1 MKSLVASV
9 AFVLSLA
16 VAGSVAAQTAPAP
29 APAPAPVPGL
39 SGSGGSIQSPLFKAW
54 IADYQKAGGEPIAYT
69 GQNSAF
75 GISQIE
81 SKAADFGV
89 TAMPLSDADLKAK
102 GLSQFPFVIS
112 GTVLVTN
119 VPGLE
124 SGKLKLDA
132 ATLAAIFLGKVTKW
146 NDPALKTLNPGLE
159 LPDWPITVAHRTD
172 PASMSLLLTSY
183 LSAVSSEWKAG
194 PGAGETVAWPIGLGG
209 KGNAGI
215 SEIMSGTM
223 GTISY
228 VEYAYALDH
237 KLDLVALKN
246 RDGAFVTPSPAAF
259 SAFANSAPWTAT
271 KGFGVQT
278 LDRPGKATWPLVLVS
293 YGLLRDDAAPDR
305 AKRVR
310 DFFGWGYANGDADI
324 VKLGYAPVPA
334 PVKAAVQA
342 KWKAAK

>member
-1 MKSLVASV
+1 MKSLIASV
-9 AFVLSLA
+9 AFAFSLA
-16 VAGSVAAQTAPAP
+16 AAGSVLAQTASAP
-29 APAPAPVPGL
+29 L

-54 IADYQKAGGEPIAYT
+54 IADYQKAGGEPIAYQ

-132 ATLAAIFLGKVTKW
+132 KALADIFMGKIAKW
-146 NDPALKTLNPGLE
+146 NDPALKALNAGLD

-172 PASMSLLLTSY
+172 PASMTLLLTSY
-183 LSAVSSEWKAG
+183 LSSVSPEWKAG

-237 KLDLVALKN
+237 KLDLVTLKN

-259 SAFANSAPWTAT
+259 SAFASGAPWTASR
-271 KGFGVQT
+271 GFGVQT
-278 LDRPGKATWPLVLVS
+278 LDQPGKATWPLVLVS

-310 DFFGWGYANGDADI
+310 DFFAWGYANGDADI
-324 VKLGYAPVPA
+324 TALGYAPVPA
-334 PVKAAVQA
+334 PVKAAVRTE
-342 KWKAAK
+342 WKTAP

>member
-1 MKSLVASV
+1 MKSLIASV
-9 AFVLSLA
+9 AFAFSLA
-16 VAGSVAAQTAPAP
+16 AAGSVLAQTASAP
-29 APAPAPVPGL
+29 L

-54 IADYQKAGGEPIAYT
+54 IADYQKAGGEPIAYQ

-132 ATLAAIFLGKVTKW
+132 KALADIFMGKIAKW
-146 NDPALKTLNPGLE
+146 NDPALKALNAGLD

-172 PASMSLLLTSY
+172 PASMTLLLTSY
-183 LSAVSSEWKAG
+183 LSSVSPEWKAG

-237 KLDLVALKN
+237 KLDLVTLKN

-259 SAFANSAPWTAT
+259 SAFASGAPWTASR
-271 KGFGVQT
+271 GFGVQT
-278 LDRPGKATWPLVLVS
+278 LDQPGKATWPLVLVS

-310 DFFGWGYANGDADI
+310 DFFAWGYANGDADI
-324 VKLGYAPVPA
+324 TALGYAPVPA
-334 PVKAAVQA
+334 PVKAVVRTE
-342 KWKAAK
+342 WKTAP

>member
-1 MKSLVASV
+1 MKSLFASV
-9 AFVLSLA
+9 AFAFSLA
-16 VAGSVAAQTAPAP
+16 AAGAVVAQTAPAAP
-29 APAPAPVPGL
+29 SAPAPL

-75 GISQIE
+75 GISQIK

-89 TAMPLSDADLKAK
+89 TAMPLSDADLKTE

-132 ATLAAIFLGKVTKW
+132 PAVAAIFLGKITKW
-146 NDPALKTLNPGLE
+146 NDPALKALNPGLD

-183 LSAVSSEWKAG
+183 LSSVSPEWKAG
-194 PGAGETVAWPIGLGG
+194 PGAGETVNWPIGLGG

-228 VEYAYALDH
+228 VEYAYALDK

-246 RDGAFVTPSPAAF
+246 HDGAFVTPSPAAF
-259 SAFANSAPWTAT
+259 SSFASGANWTAS

-278 LDRPGKATWPLVLVS
+278 LDRTGKATWPLVLVS
-293 YGLLRDDAAPDR
+293 YGLMRDDAEAGR

-310 DFFGWGYANGDADI
+310 DFFTWGYKNGDADI
-324 VKLGYAPVPA
+324 TTLGYAPVPA
-334 PVKAAVQA
+334 SVKTAVQA
-342 KWKAAK
+342 KWK

>member
-16 VAGSVAAQTAPAP
+16 VAGSVAAQAAPAS
-29 APAPAPVPGL
+29 APVPGL

-54 IADYQKAGGEPIAYT
+54 IADYQKAGGEPIAYQ

-89 TAMPLSDADLKAK
+89 TAMPLSDADLKTK
-102 GLSQFPFVIS
+102 GLTQFPFVIS

-124 SGKLKLDA
+124 SGKLRLDA
-132 ATLAAIFLGKVTKW
+132 ATLAAIFLGKVTTW
-146 NDPALKTLNPGLE
+146 NDPALKTLNPGLD

-183 LSAVSSEWKAG
+183 LSAVSPEWKAG

-334 PVKAAVQA
+334 SVKTAVQA

>member
-9 AFVLSLA
+9 AFAFSLA
-16 VAGSVAAQTAPAP
+16 AAGSVLAQTASAP
-29 APAPAPVPGL
+29 L

-54 IADYQKAGGEPIAYT
+54 IADYQKAGGEPIAYQ

-132 ATLAAIFLGKVTKW
+132 KALADIFMGKIAKW
-146 NDPALKTLNPGLE
+146 NDPALKALNAGLD

-172 PASMSLLLTSY
+172 PASMTLLLTSY
-183 LSAVSSEWKAG
+183 LSSVSPEWKAG

-237 KLDLVALKN
+237 KLDLVTLKN

-259 SAFANSAPWTAT
+259 SAFASGAPWTASR
-271 KGFGVQT
+271 GFGVQT
-278 LDRPGKATWPLVLVS
+278 LDQPGKATWPLVLVS

-310 DFFGWGYANGDADI
+310 DFFAWGYADGDADI
-324 VKLGYAPVPA
+324 TTLGYAPVPA
-334 PVKAAVQA
+334 PVKAAVLA
-342 KWKAAK
+342 KWKAAP

>member
-1 MKSLVASV
+1 MKSLMASV
-9 AFVLSLA
+9 AFALSLGVGGMA
-16 VAGSVAAQTAPAP
+16 AAQTAPA
-29 APAPAPVPGL
+29 APGL
-39 SGSGGSIQSPLFKAW
+39 SGFGGSIQTPLFKAW
-54 IADYQKAGGEPIAYT
+54 IADYQKAGGEPIAYQ
-69 GQNSAF
+69 GQNSAY
-75 GISQIE
+75 GIAQIE
-81 SKAADFGV
+81 AKAGDFGV
-89 TAMPLSDADLKAK
+89 TAMPLSDADLKTK

-132 ATLAAIFLGKVTKW
+132 PALAAIFLGKITKW
-146 NDPALKTLNPGLE
+146 NDPVLKALNPGLD

-183 LSAVSSEWKAG
+183 LSAVSPEWKAG
-194 PGAGETVAWPIGLGG
+194 PGAGETVNWPVGLGG

-259 SAFANSAPWTAT
+259 SAFASVAPWTAS
-271 KGFGVQT
+271 KGFGVPT

-310 DFFGWGYANGDADI
+310 DFFAWGYQNGDADI
-324 VKLGYAPVPA
+324 ATLGYAPVPA
-334 PVKAAVQA
+334 SVKAAVQA
-342 KWKAAK
+342 KWKAAR

>member
-16 VAGSVAAQTAPAP
+16 AAGSVAAQTAPAP
-29 APAPAPVPGL
+29 VPAPVLGL
-39 SGSGGSIQSPLFKAW
+39 KGSGGSIQSPLFKAW
-54 IADYQKAGGEPIAYT
+54 IASYQKAGGEPIAYQ

-102 GLSQFPFVIS
+102 GLTQFPFVIS

-124 SGKLKLDA
+124 SGKLRLDA

-146 NDPALKTLNPGLE
+146 NDPALKTLNPSLE

-183 LSAVSSEWKAG
+183 LSAVSPEWKAG

-259 SAFANSAPWTAT
+259 SAFANTAPWMAT
-271 KGFGVQT
+271 NGFGVQT

-310 DFFGWGYANGDADI
+310 DFFGWGYADGDADI

-334 PVKAAVQA
+334 SVKAAVQA
-342 KWKAAK
+342 KWKAAR

>member
-16 VAGSVAAQTAPAP
+16 VAGSGAAQTVAA
-29 APAPAPVPGL
+29 AAPAPVPGL

-54 IADYQKAGGEPIAYT
+54 IADYQKAGGEPIAYQ

-89 TAMPLSDADLKAK
+89 TAMPLSDADLKTK

-124 SGKLKLDA
+124 SGKLRLDA

-183 LSAVSSEWKAG
+183 LSAVSPEWKAG

-271 KGFGVQT
+271 NGFGVQT

-342 KWKAAK
+342 KWKTAK

>member
-1 MKSLVASV
+1 MKSLLTSM
-9 AFVLSLA
+9 AFAFSLA
-16 VAGSVAAQTAPAP
+16 AAGSAIAQTAPAS
-29 APAPAPVPGL
+29 APL

-54 IADYQKAGGEPIAYT
+54 ISDYQKAGGEPIVYA

-124 SGKLKLDA
+124 SGKLKLDGPA
-132 ATLAAIFLGKVTKW
+132 LAAIFLGKISKW
-146 NDPALKTLNPGLE
+146 NDPALKALNPGLD

-183 LSAVSSEWKAG
+183 LSSVSAEWKAG
-194 PGAGETVAWPIGLGG
+194 PGAGETVNWPAGLGG

-246 RDGAFVTPSPAAF
+246 HDGAFVAPSPAAF
-259 SAFANSAPWTAT
+259 SSFAASAPWTAS

-278 LDRPGKATWPLVLVS
+278 LDQPGKATWPLVLVS

-305 AKRVR
+305 TKRVR
-310 DFFGWGYANGDADI
+310 DFFAWAYDHGDADI
-324 VKLGYAPVPA
+324 TALGYAPVPA
-334 PVKAAVQA
+334 SVKAAA
-342 KWKAAK
+342 RARWK

>member
-1 MKSLVASV
+1 MKSLLTSM
-9 AFVLSLA
+9 AFAFSLA
-16 VAGSVAAQTAPAP
+16 AAGSAIAQTTPASAP
-29 APAPAPVPGL
+29 L

-54 IADYQKAGGEPIAYT
+54 ISDYQKAGGEPIAYA

-124 SGKLKLDA
+124 SGKLKLDGPA
-132 ATLAAIFLGKVTKW
+132 LAAIFLGKISKW
-146 NDPALKTLNPGLE
+146 NDPALKALNPGLD

-183 LSAVSSEWKAG
+183 LSSVSAEWKAG
-194 PGAGETVAWPIGLGG
+194 PGAGETVNWPAGLGG

-246 RDGAFVTPSPAAF
+246 HDGAFVAPSPAAF
-259 SAFANSAPWTAT
+259 SSFAASAPWTAS

-278 LDRPGKATWPLVLVS
+278 LDQPGKATWPLVLVS
-293 YGLLRDDAAPDR
+293 YCLLRDDAAPDR
-305 AKRVR
+305 TKRVR
-310 DFFGWGYANGDADI
+310 DFFAWAYDHGDADI
-324 VKLGYAPVPA
+324 TALGYAPVPA
-334 PVKAAVQA
+334 SVKAAA
-342 KWKAAK
+342 RARWK

>member
-9 AFVLSLA
+9 CVAFSLA
-16 VAGSVAAQTAPAP
+16 GSALAQTAPAP
-29 APAPAPVPGL
+29 L
-39 SGSGGSIQSPLFKAW
+39 SGSGGSIQAPLFKAW
-54 IADYQKAGGEPIAYT
+54 IADYQKAGGETIAYQ

-89 TAMPLSDADLKAK
+89 TAMPISDADLKAK

-132 ATLAAIFLGKVTKW
+132 PAVAAIFLGKITKW
-146 NDPALKTLNPGLE
+146 NDPALKALNPGLD

-172 PASMSLLLTSY
+172 PASMTLLLTSY
-183 LSAVSSEWKAG
+183 LSSVSPEWKSG
-194 PGAGETVAWPIGLGG
+194 PGAGETVTWPIGLGG

-215 SEIMSGTM
+215 SDIMSGTM

-246 RDGAFVTPSPAAF
+246 HDGAFVTPSPAAF
-259 SAFANSAPWTAT
+259 SAFASGAPWTAS

-293 YGLLRDDAAPDR
+293 YGLVRDDAAPDR

-310 DFFGWGYANGDADI
+310 DFFAWGYKSGDADI
-324 VKLGYAPVPA
+324 AALGYAPVPA
-334 PVKAAVQA
+334 SVKTAVQSS
-342 KWKAAK
+342 WK

>member
-1 MKSLVASV
+1 MKSVLASV
-9 AFVLSLA
+9 AFALSLA
-16 VAGSVAAQTAPAP
+16 VVGSASAQTAP
-29 APAPAPVPGL
+29 L
-39 SGSGGSIQSPLFKAW
+39 TGSGGSIQSPLFKAW

-75 GISQIE
+75 GVSQIE

-132 ATLAAIFLGKVTKW
+132 PAVAAIFLGKITKW
-146 NDPALKTLNPGLE
+146 NDPMLKALNPGLD

-183 LSAVSSEWKAG
+183 LSSVSSEWKAG
-194 PGAGETVAWPIGLGG
+194 PGAGETVTWPVGLGG

-246 RDGAFVTPSPAAF
+246 HDGAFVTPSPAAF
-259 SAFANSAPWTAT
+259 SSFASGAPWTAS

-310 DFFGWGYANGDADI
+310 DFFTWGYTSGDADI
-324 VKLGYAPVPA
+324 TALGYAPVPA
-334 PVKAAVQA
+334 SVKTAVQA
-342 KWKAAK
+342 RWK

>member
-1 MKSLVASV
+1 MKRHAAVVA
-9 AFVLSLA
+9 LA
-16 VAGSVAAQTAPAP
+16 LALMDCGAAVAQTASAP
-29 APAPAPVPGL
+29 L
-39 SGSGGSIQSPLFKAW
+39 SGSGGSIQAPLFKAW
-54 IADYQKAGGEPIAYT
+54 TADYQKAGGEPIAYQ

-75 GISQIE
+75 GVSQIE
-81 SKAADFGV
+81 GKAADFGV
-89 TAMPLSDADLKAK
+89 TAMPLSDADLKAN
-102 GLSQFPFVIS
+102 GLSQFPFLIS

-124 SGKLKLDA
+124 SGKLCLDA
-132 ATLAAIFLGKVTKW
+132 STVAAIFLGKITKW
-146 NDPALKTLNPGLE
+146 NDPALKALNPGLE

-172 PASMSLLLTSY
+172 PASMTLLLSSY
-183 LSAVSSEWKAG
+183 LSAVSLDWKAG
-194 PGAGETVAWPIGLGG
+194 PGAGETVNWPIGLGG

-246 RDGAFVTPSPAAF
+246 RDGVFVAPSPTTF
-259 SAFANSAPWTAT
+259 SAFANGAAWTAS

-278 LDRPGKATWPLVLVS
+278 LDQPGKATWPLVLVS

-305 AKRVR
+305 TKRVR
-310 DFFGWGYANGDADI
+310 DFFAWGFASGDGDI
-324 VKLGYAPVPA
+324 HALGYAPVPA
-334 PVKAAVQA
+334 SVKAAVQA
-342 KWKAAK
+342 RWKAAP

>member
-1 MKSLVASV
+1 MKSLLTSV
-9 AFVLSLA
+9 AFAFSLA
-16 VAGSVAAQTAPAP
+16 ATGAAMAQTAPAP
-29 APAPAPVPGL
+29 APL

-124 SGKLKLDA
+124 SGKLKLDGQA
-132 ATLAAIFLGKVTKW
+132 LAAIFLGKISKW
-146 NDPALKTLNPGLE
+146 NDPALKVLNPGLD

-183 LSAVSSEWKAG
+183 LSSVSPEWKAG
-194 PGAGETVAWPIGLGG
+194 PGAGETVSWPAGLGG

-228 VEYAYALDH
+228 VEYAYALDK

-246 RDGAFVTPSPAAF
+246 RDGAFVAPSPAAF
-259 SAFANSAPWTAT
+259 SSFAASAPWTAS

-278 LDRPGKATWPLVLVS
+278 LDQPGRATWPLVLVS

-305 AKRVR
+305 TKRVR
-310 DFFGWGYANGDADI
+310 DFFVWGYDHGDADI
-324 VKLGYAPVPA
+324 TTLGYAPVPA
-334 PVKAAVQA
+334 SVKAAVQA
-342 KWKAAK
+342 RWK

>member
-1 MKSLVASV
+1 
-9 AFVLSLA
+9 
-16 VAGSVAAQTAPAP
+16 
-29 APAPAPVPGL
+29 
-39 SGSGGSIQSPLFKAW
+39 
-54 IADYQKAGGEPIAYT
+54 
-69 GQNSAF
+69 
-75 GISQIE
+75 
-81 SKAADFGV
+81 
-89 TAMPLSDADLKAK
+89 MPLSDADLKAK

-183 LSAVSSEWKAG
+183 LSAVSPEWKAG

>member
-1 MKSLVASV
+1 MKSVLASV
-9 AFVLSLA
+9 AFALSLA
-16 VAGSVAAQTAPAP
+16 VVGSASAQTAPAP
-29 APAPAPVPGL
+29 L
-39 SGSGGSIQSPLFKAW
+39 TGSGGSIQSPLFKAW

-132 ATLAAIFLGKVTKW
+132 PAVAAIFLGKISKW
-146 NDPALKTLNPGLE
+146 NDPALKALNPGLE
-159 LPDWPITVAHRTD
+159 LPDWPITVAHRND

-183 LSAVSSEWKAG
+183 LSSVSPEWKAG

-246 RDGAFVTPSPAAF
+246 HDGAFVTPSPAAF
-259 SAFANSAPWTAT
+259 SSFASGAPWTAT

-310 DFFGWGYANGDADI
+310 DFFTWGYASGDADI
-324 VKLGYAPVPA
+324 TALGYAPVPA
-334 PVKAAVQA
+334 SVKTAVQA
-342 KWKAAK
+342 RWK

>member
-16 VAGSVAAQTAPAP
+16 VAGSVAAQT

-54 IADYQKAGGEPIAYT
+54 IADYQKAGGEPIAYQ

-89 TAMPLSDADLKAK
+89 TAMPLSDADLKTK

-124 SGKLKLDA
+124 SGKLRLDA

-146 NDPALKTLNPGLE
+146 NDPALKTLNPGLD

-183 LSAVSSEWKAG
+183 LSAVSPEWKAG

-334 PVKAAVQA
+334 PVKAAVRA

>member
-9 AFVLSLA
+9 AFAFSLA
-16 VAGSVAAQTAPAP
+16 VSGAVVAQTASPP
-29 APAPAPVPGL
+29 L
-39 SGSGGSIQSPLFKAW
+39 SGSGGSIQAPLFKAW
-54 IADYQKAGGEPIAYT
+54 IADYQKAGGEPIAYQ

-124 SGKLKLDA
+124 SSKLKLDA
-132 ATLAAIFLGKVTKW
+132 KALADIFMGKITKW
-146 NDPALKTLNPGLE
+146 NDPALKALNAGLD

-172 PASMSLLLTSY
+172 PASMTLLLTSY
-183 LSAVSSEWKAG
+183 LSAVSPEWKAG
-194 PGAGETVAWPIGLGG
+194 PGAGEIVAWPIGLGG

-237 KLDLVALKN
+237 KLDLVTLKN
-246 RDGAFVTPSPAAF
+246 RDGTFVTPSPAAF
-259 SAFANSAPWTAT
+259 SAFANGAPWTASE
-271 KGFGVQT
+271 GFGVQT
-278 LDRPGKATWPLVLVS
+278 LDQPGKATWPLVLVS

-310 DFFGWGYANGDADI
+310 DFFAWGYAHGDADI
-324 VKLGYAPVPA
+324 ATLGYAPVPA
-334 PVKAAVQA
+334 SVKAAAQA
-342 KWKAAK
+342 KWKAAP

>member
-1 MKSLVASV
+1 MKSLVVSV
-9 AFVLSLA
+9 AFAFGLA
-16 VAGSVAAQTAPAP
+16 VVGAASAQTAPMP
-29 APAPAPVPGL
+29 L

-54 IADYQKAGGEPIAYT
+54 IADYQKAGGEPIGYT

-89 TAMPLSDADLKAK
+89 TAMPLSDADLKTK
-102 GLSQFPFVIS
+102 GLTQFPFVIS

-132 ATLAAIFLGKVTKW
+132 PAVAAIFLGKISKW
-146 NDPALKTLNPGLE
+146 NDPALKALNPGLE
-159 LPDWPITVAHRTD
+159 LPDWPITVAHRND

-183 LSAVSSEWKAG
+183 LASVSPEWKAG
-194 PGAGETVAWPIGLGG
+194 PGAGETVTWPTGLGG

-246 RDGAFVTPSPAAF
+246 HDGLFVTPSPAAF
-259 SAFANSAPWTAT
+259 SSFASGAPWTT
-271 KGFGVQT
+271 SKGFGVQT

-310 DFFGWGYANGDADI
+310 DFFTWGYASGDADI
-324 VKLGYAPVPA
+324 TALGYAPVPA
-334 PVKAAVQA
+334 SVKAAVQA
-342 KWKAAK
+342 RWK

>member
-1 MKSLVASV
+1 MKSVLASV
-9 AFVLSLA
+9 AFALSLA
-16 VAGSVAAQTAPAP
+16 VVGSASAQTAP
-29 APAPAPVPGL
+29 L
-39 SGSGGSIQSPLFKAW
+39 TGSGGSIQSPLFKAW

-132 ATLAAIFLGKVTKW
+132 PAVAAIFLGKISKW
-146 NDPALKTLNPGLE
+146 NDPALKVLNPDLD

-183 LSAVSSEWKAG
+183 LSSVSSEWKAG
-194 PGAGETVAWPIGLGG
+194 PGAGETVAWPVGLGG

-246 RDGAFVTPSPAAF
+246 HDGAFVTPSPAAF
-259 SAFANSAPWTAT
+259 SSFASGAPWTAT

-278 LDRPGKATWPLVLVS
+278 LDRSGKATWPLVLVS

-310 DFFGWGYANGDADI
+310 DFFTWGYTSGDADI
-324 VKLGYAPVPA
+324 TALGYAPVPA
-334 PVKAAVQA
+334 SVKTAVQA
-342 KWKAAK
+342 RWK

>member
-1 MKSLVASV
+1 MKRYAAVV
-9 AFVLSLA
+9 AFTLA
-16 VAGSVAAQTAPAP
+16 LTGHGAAIAQAQS
-29 APAPAPVPGL
+29 PGL

-54 IADYQKAGGEPIAYT
+54 IADYQKAGGEPIAYA

-75 GISQIE
+75 GVSQIE

-102 GLSQFPFVIS
+102 ALSQFPFLIS

-119 VPGLE
+119 VPGLDG
-124 SGKLKLDA
+124 GKLKLDA
-132 ATLAAIFLGKVTKW
+132 PTVAAIFLGKITKW
-146 NDPALKTLNPGLE
+146 NDPALKALNPGLE

-172 PASMSLLLTSY
+172 PASMTLLLTSY
-183 LSAVSSEWKAG
+183 LSAVSPEWKAG

-259 SAFANSAPWTAT
+259 SAFADDGAWTAS

-310 DFFGWGYANGDADI
+310 DFFAWGYAHGDADI
-324 VKLGYAPVPA
+324 AALGYAPAPA
-334 PVKAAVQA
+334 SVKAAVQA
-342 KWKAAK
+342 GWK